1 MVFKAK
7 GVVFRFTRYGE
18 TSIIVSIFTD
28 QFGLQ
33 SYIVN
38 GVRNK
43 SVKSKMALFQP
54 LTLVDLVVYH
64 RENANINRVKEIKCL
79 HPYQSIHHDFNKASI
94 GMFINE
100 VLNKTVREES
110 HSHNLCEFII
120 SSLITLDTMV
130 EHVENFHLQFLLK
143 LSGFLGF
150 GAQTVQDILGLR
162 ITDHAIEKLLMALIH
177 ADYSHHIVCTNPQ
190 RREALDLL
198 IRFYQDHLGLG
209 ELKSL
214 QVLREIMR

>member
-1 MVFKAK
+1 VLFKTR
-7 GVVFRFTRYGE
+7 GIVFRFTRYGE

-33 SYIVN
+33 SYMVN
-38 GVRNK
+38 GVRTK
-43 SVKSKMALFQP
+43 SSKSKMALYQP
-54 LTLVDLVVYH
+54 LTLVELVVYH
-64 RENANINRVKEIKCL
+64 RENANINRIKEIRCL
-79 HPYQSIHHDFNKASI
+79 HPYQSIHHDFHKSSI
-94 GMFINE
+94 AMFMNE

-120 SSLITLDTMV
+120 SSLITLDTMA

-150 GAQTVQDILGLR
+150 GAQTVKDILGLR
-162 ITDHAIEKLLMALIH
+162 ITDPAIEDLLKTLMQNEYTARV
-177 ADYSHHIVCTNPQ
+177 SCTNPQ
-190 RREALDLL
+190 RREALNLL
-198 IRFYQDHLGLG
+198 LSFYNDHLGLG

-214 QVLREIMR
+214 QVLREMMR

>member
-1 MVFKAK
+1 MLFKTK
-7 GVVFRFTRYGE
+7 GIVFRFTRYGE

-43 SVKSKMALFQP
+43 SLKSRMALFQP
-54 LTLVDLVVYH
+54 LTLVELVVYH
-64 RENANINRVKEIKCL
+64 RENANINRIKEIKCL
-79 HPYQSIHHDFNKASI
+79 YPYQSIHHDFYKSSI
-94 GMFINE
+94 SMFLNE
-100 VLNKTVREES
+100 VLNKTVKEES
-110 HSHNLCEFII
+110 HSQNLCEFII
-120 SSLITLDTMV
+120 SSLVTLDTLT
-130 EHVENFHLQFLLK
+130 EQVENFHLQFLLK

-162 ITDHAIEKLLMALIH
+162 VTDPAVEDLLKTLLY
-177 ADYSHHIVCTNPQ
+177 ADYTREVLCTNVQ
-190 RREALDLL
+190 RRETLGLL
-198 IRFYQDHLGLG
+198 IGFYNDHLGLG

-214 QVLREIMR
+214 QVLREMMS